1 MVYVASPRSSEMGE
15 TTEEPLIGDD
25 EVSACWERLGV
36 KITDSLNLNQFA
48 LAMDELGFQWSLNEA
63 KQIFKT
69 MDTDKNKEI
78 SYTEFK
84 SALNHELPA
93 FSKFWGFLMHPPENN
108 AGDDAEEE
116 ETQLTIDDM
125 IQLLKSTQSDWKMR
139 TKAMHQLKELIE
151 HMGDED
157 FKDLMKDLCPAFQIQ
172 LGERRSVIIKEV
184 CVCLVDIDK
193 AQSALFSPYVPELF
207 PALFQCVRMNVQVI
221 SKSGMMACANI
232 VRNTKED
239 AELSVLRACL
249 LGFEEPHSIV
259 REVCFTYIG
268 TIFEIND
275 LDAQSDDFWN
285 LIFEGLQGGVN
296 DSDSK
301 ARTQCYNAIKI
312 MKQKKEEKYKEFFE
326 SLAKAEQKR
335 VMRALGIKQMRKK
348 LKRKKLKKKAVNK
361 RVEEIGGSVTVDETS
376 PPATNTPLA
385 LMTPMSKE
393 DAIERE
399 SLLQSQQRISLAANK
414 KRAASNDILPDPT
427 GDLKKQDD
435 EVIVPLKKDSGDGHM
450 LTMDTDTDHSEVID
464 WRKQSDPAYTGENVH
479 SPRIGETYYFLNVL
493 GYKQKAIV
501 RDKDGDNLTVEWLP
515 NDRRYSHTGVD
526 VRNIDEPSH
535 VTQDMIESSTRSM
548 DDEGT
553 TGCACII
560 S

>member
-1 MVYVASPRSSEMGE
+1 
-15 TTEEPLIGDD
+15 
-25 EVSACWERLGV
+25 
-36 KITDSLNLNQFA
+36 
-48 LAMDELGFQWSLNEA
+48 MDELGFQWSLHEA

-184 CVCLVDIDK
+184 CVCLVDIGK

-207 PALFQCVRMNVQVI
+207 PALFQCVRMNVQII

-232 VRNTKED
+232 VRNTKQD

-275 LDAQSDDFWN
+275 LDDQSDDFWN
-285 LIFEGLQGGVN
+285 LVFEGLQGGVN

-335 VMRALGIKQMRKK
+335 VMRALGIKQKRKK

-361 RVEEIGGSVTVDETS
+361 RVEEVGGGV
-376 PPATNTPLA
+376 PPLA

-393 DAIERE
+393 DAIQRE
-399 SLLQSQQRISLAANK
+399 SLVQSQQRMSLAANK

-427 GDLKKQDD
+427 GDLKKQDESNNYD

-464 WRKQSDPAYTGENVH
+464 WRKQSDPAYTGESVH
-479 SPRIGETYYFLNVL
+479 SPCVGETYYFLNVL

-501 RDKDGDNLTVEWLP
+501 RDKDGDKLTVEWLP